1 MHIHLS
7 SNSEL
12 YVHSLEFTLR
22 IIRLPIE
29 GWSVS
34 IQYMYSSQTKIPMY
48 ICSVQ
53 NYMFTRRRPNL

>member
-1 MHIHLS
+1 MLTHLG

-12 YVHSLEFTLR
+12 YVHLKFTLR
-22 IIRLPIE
+22 IISLPTE
-29 GWSVS
+29 GWRVS

-53 NYMFTRRRPNL
+53 YCMFTRRRPNL